1 MNIDRDIKIALVE
14 ASEQKEKRLIQ
25 ESLIKR
31 RIMMIFESEENFKH
45 FDLLPE
51 KQQKKIGKNVLIE
64 LLILKNEIINE
75 GEGEGLWRN
84 LISIFGGLSSA
95 VIQSIGEP
103 FINSL
108 LSKIGLP
115 NGFVKNFLVSA
126 LTKNWG
132 RLGRAIK
139 GDCKEVTAILSES
152 IIEALIMNLTQSKG
166 MVGPGYVIIRN
177 SLEEAIRGMG
187 KSLEDKLMSQVC
199 EFMDHLGDKV
209 KSLVTNDNS
218 ENNPVMTT

>member
-84 LISIFGGLSSA
+84 LISIFGGLGSA
-95 VIQSIGEP
+95 AIQSIGEP

-115 NGFVKNFLVSA
+115 NGFIKNFLVSA

-139 GDCKEVTAILSES
+139 GDCKEVTELLAES
-152 IIEALIMNLTQSKG
+152 MVEALIMNLAQSKG
-166 MVGPGYVIIRN
+166 MVGAGYVILRN
-177 SLEEAIRGMG
+177 TLEEAIRGMA
-187 KSLEDKLMSQVC
+187 KPLEDKLMSHVC
-199 EFMDHLGDKV
+199 EFMGHIGDKV

-218 ENNPVMTT
+218 ANNPVMTT

>member
-1 MNIDRDIKIALVE
+1 MNLDRDIKIALVE

-84 LISIFGGLSSA
+84 LISIFGGLGSA
-95 VIQSIGEP
+95 SIQSIGEP

-115 NGFVKNFLVSA
+115 NGFIKNFLVSA

-139 GDCKEVTAILSES
+139 GDCKEVTELLAES
-152 IIEALIMNLTQSKG
+152 MVEALIMNLTQSKG
-166 MVGPGYVIIRN
+166 MVGAGYVILRN
-177 SLEEAIRGMG
+177 TLEEAIRGMA
-187 KSLEDKLMSQVC
+187 KPLEDKLMSHVC
-199 EFMDHLGDKV
+199 EFMGNIGDKV

-218 ENNPVMTT
+218 ANNPVMTT